1 MIYGCL
7 KADYWSFIIQITDVF
22 GTDIIHNLYNALY
35 NTMAVTTTLRMD
47 VVLYNEMDNRMYN
60 VLYMGLDDV
69 LVVAASIL
77 MYNRMYNGMYNT
89 MAVLLYNILYN
100 ERSGD
105 IFCFTR

>member
-1 MIYGCL
+1 
-7 KADYWSFIIQITDVF
+7 
-22 GTDIIHNLYNALY
+22 
-35 NTMAVTTTLRMD
+35 MAVTTTIRMG

-60 VLYMGLDDV
+60 VLYTGLDDV
-69 LVVAASIL
+69 LVVAASNL

-105 IFCFTR
+105 MFCFTR